1 MDLNEAL
8 NILDGA
14 GYLYEARGK
23 TNIEDFNKM
32 KADVS
37 KLTNIAGSNFEFITG
52 NVKGSEEDKRSTM
65 KLGWNRRNQGMYTY
79 DTGRPGFNRY
89 RKISLEKVIELIK
102 NAQKE
107 LESLGYNVEFT
118 DGNVKIWM
126 PKSDFEPV
134 EDERDITM
142 FGIFNDG
149 GNCYSANDEGNWYWS
164 ASEGETAA
172 EFKARLKRSGEH
184 KAQQNYREYVKSP
197 TYGVK
202 IFKDI
207 EKFKQACEK
216 VGLNPNLRDYE

>member
-1 MDLNEAL
+1 MQLDEAL
-8 NILDGA
+8 NILDDA

-37 KLTNIAGSNFEFITG
+37 NLTHIAGSNFEFITG
-52 NVKGSEEDKRSTM
+52 NEKGSEEDKRSTM
-65 KLGWNRRNQGMYTY
+65 KLGWTKNGTYTY
-79 DTGRPGFNRY
+79 DTGRPGFSRY
-89 RKISLEKVIELIK
+89 RRITPEKAIELIK
-102 NAQKE
+102 DAQEEIEK
-107 LESLGYNVEFT
+107 LGYTVEFT

-126 PKSDFEPV
+126 PKTDLEPV
-134 EDERDITM
+134 ENERDITM

-149 GNCYSANDEGNWYWS
+149 GNCYSANDDGNWYWS

-172 EFKARLKRSGEH
+172 EFKARLKRSGER

-216 VGLNPNLRDYE
+216 VGINPNLRDYE

>member
-1 MDLNEAL
+1 MQLDEAL

-37 KLTNIAGSNFEFITG
+37 NLTHIAGSNFEFMTG

-65 KLGWNRRNQGMYTY
+65 KLGWTRNGTYTY
-79 DTGRPGFNRY
+79 DTGRPGFSRY
-89 RKISLEKVIELIK
+89 RRITPEKAIDLIK
-102 NAQKE
+102 DAQEEIEK
-107 LESLGYNVEFT
+107 LGYTVEYKNNNVY
-118 DGNVKIWM
+118 IWM
-126 PKSDFEPV
+126 PKTDLEPV

-142 FGIFNDG
+142 FGIFNDD
-149 GNCYSANDEGNWYWS
+149 GNCYSANDDGNWYWS
-164 ASEGETAA
+164 TSEGETAA
-172 EFKARLKRSGEH
+172 EFRARLKRSGER

>member
-1 MDLNEAL
+1 MQLDEAL

-37 KLTNIAGSNFEFITG
+37 NLTHIAGSNFEFMTG
-52 NVKGSEEDKRSTM
+52 NEKGSEEDKRSTM
-65 KLGWNRRNQGMYTY
+65 KLGWTKNGTYTY
-79 DTGRPGFNRY
+79 DTGRPGFSRY
-89 RKISLEKVIELIK
+89 RRITPEKAIELIK
-102 NAQKE
+102 DAQEEIEK
-107 LESLGYNVEFT
+107 LGYTVEYKNNNVY
-118 DGNVKIWM
+118 IWM
-126 PKSDFEPV
+126 PKSDLEPT
-134 EDERDITM
+134 EDEREITM

-149 GNCYSANDEGNWYWS
+149 GNCYSSNDDGHWYWS
-164 ASEGETAA
+164 ASEGETAK
-172 EFKARLKRSGEH
+172 EFRARLMRSGER

-216 VGLNPNLRDYE
+216 VGLNPNLTDYQ

>member
-1 MDLNEAL
+1 MQLNEAL

-52 NVKGSEEDKRSTM
+52 NKKGSEEDKRSTM
-65 KLGWNRRNQGMYTY
+65 KLGWTRTGMYTY

-89 RKISLEKVIELIK
+89 RKISPEKAIELIK
-102 NAQKE
+102 NVQKE

-134 EDERDITM
+134 EYERDITM

-149 GNCYSANDEGNWYWS
+149 GNCYTAHDEGNWYWTTS
-164 ASEGETAA
+164 DGETAA
-172 EFKARLKRSGEH
+172 EFRARLKRAGER
-184 KAQQNYREYVKSP
+184 KAQQNYREYCKSP
-197 TYGVK
+197 TYGVQ

-207 EKFKQACEK
+207 EKFKKACEK
-216 VGLNPNLRDYE
+216 VGINPNLRDYE

>member
-1 MDLNEAL
+1 MQLDEAL

-37 KLTNIAGSNFEFITG
+37 NLTHIAGSNFEFITG
-52 NVKGSEEDKRSTM
+52 NEKGSEEDKRSTM
-65 KLGWNRRNQGMYTY
+65 KLGWTRNGTYTY
-79 DTGRPGFNRY
+79 DTGRPGFSRY
-89 RKISLEKVIELIK
+89 RRITPEKAIELIK
-102 NAQKE
+102 DAQEEIEK
-107 LESLGYNVEFT
+107 LGYTVEFT

-126 PKSDFEPV
+126 PKTDLEPV
-134 EDERDITM
+134 ENERDITM

-149 GNCYSANDEGNWYWS
+149 GNCYSANDDGNWYWS

-172 EFKARLKRSGEH
+172 EFKARLKRSGER

-216 VGLNPNLRDYE
+216 VGINPNLRDYE